1 MAGQSNQFTPITFSA
16 VLPLKNGIFTANM
29 PPPPDTAWLQSIW
42 GSVSKQANFVIKNI
56 FLYPHFCQHKLWTYL
71 LGNSLNS
78 GRFHTKIGM
87 NFWKSSNFKRPLRI
101 FNFSHIIPFFV
112 LSAFQRA
119 AELHSFISM
128 NQLVLVNLSNI
139 RFSGPHFVPIWSP
152 FLLLKIPI
160 SLKIR

>member
-87 NFWKSSNFKRPLRI
+87 NFWKTSNFKRPLRPPSCPRFRKLCCAFSNEI
-101 FNFSHIIPFFV
+101 FRIGLTP
-112 LSAFQRA
+112 LSD
-119 AELHSFISM
+119 S
-128 NQLVLVNLSNI
+128 V
-139 RFSGPHFVPIWSP
+139 
-152 FLLLKIPI
+152 
-160 SLKIR
+160 